1 MTLFWYLLCMA
12 GVTYLIRMLPL
23 TLLQKKIR
31 NVWLRSFLYYV
42 PYACLA
48 AMTFPAILSATATP
62 VSAGLALLVAI
73 LVALR
78 GKGLVTVAACACLT
92 VLVAEKLILLFMLPF

>member
-1 MTLFWYLLCMA
+1 MSLFWYLLVMA

-23 TLLQKKIR
+23 TLLQKKIE

-48 AMTFPAILSATATP
+48 AMTFPAILSATESP
-62 VSAGLALLVAI
+62 VSAGAALVVAVLVG
-73 LVALR
+73 LW
-78 GKGLVTVAACACLT
+78 GKGLVTVAACACCT
-92 VLVAEKLILLFMLPF
+92 VFLVEKLLPLLPF